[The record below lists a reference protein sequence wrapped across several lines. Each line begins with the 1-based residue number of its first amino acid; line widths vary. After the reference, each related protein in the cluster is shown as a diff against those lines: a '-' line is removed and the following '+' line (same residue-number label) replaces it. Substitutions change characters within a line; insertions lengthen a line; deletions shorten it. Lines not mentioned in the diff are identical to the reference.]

1 MRFCAKLESMNIH
14 TSLGT
19 VLIGGTALIVGQMNS
34 TADSAAGAAA
44 ASADCATAPSAALG
58 DNSYDTSSATA
69 NLVFGTNAPCGAHTI
84 YKAMYWTFTP
94 ATAGLYT
101 FTTCGLATWDTR
113 LAVMSTCSPTGTVL
127 SCNDDAC
134 NYQSSTTATLVAG
147 TTYRVAI
154 GGYGVN
160 DGGVGGMNISYG
172 GTGGGGGG
180 GGGTGSP
187 DVIVGSMPDVSK
199 YGSIVQN
206 GVTIMAYA
214 FGTTS
219 CNIGTAQL
227 EWFASPDNRH
237 PFIPMNMYRLKNGRF
252 EQIGM
257 GWGKHGFTA
266 LQGTLCGACN
276 ASSTGTYLGIGCSD
290 PYSSGLNGSQTGL
303 GTRTEVNA
311 STGYFPGTINGGM
324 PTAPATIGRRVQ
336 VNANDLNPALNTGAT
351 YFAEGHYIQQ
361 QDAVANND
369 NNNASYRAF
378 TVGALTSGAYT
389 LTLTGSTLQQKP
401 AIESWLAADST
412 VLLSYADVTGDG
424 RYIVG
429 CKVTANAN
437 GTWHYEYAIHN
448 LNSDRSGRSFS
459 VPLPAGVTAT
469 NIGFKDINYHSGDA
483 YDPTDWTASTSGGAV
498 TWTGGTYA
506 TNVNGNALRFATL
519 YNFWFDASSEP
530 TATNGTIGLF
540 KPGAAGAPVSVEV
553 AIKGPVA
560 TAIVGDLNGDGRVDG
575 IDLGQLLSAWNTPGP
590 GDLNGD
596 GIVSGP
602 DLGLLLAAWG

>member
-1 MRFCAKLESMNIH
+1 MKIR

-19 VLIGGTALIVGQMNS
+19 ILIGGCALVVGQLNS
-34 TADSAAGAAA
+34 TAESTTGAAA
-44 ASADCATAPSAALG
+44 ASIDCATAPGAALG

-69 NLVFGTNAPCGAHTI
+69 NVAIPSGAPCGAHTI
-84 YKAMYWTFTP
+84 YKAMYWSFTP
-94 ATAGLYT
+94 ATDGLYT
-101 FTTCGLATWDTR
+101 FTTCSLATWDTR
-113 LAVMSTCSPTGTVL
+113 LAVMAECSPASTIL
-127 SCNDDAC
+127 ACNDDAC

-147 TTYRVAI
+147 TTYRVVI
-154 GGYGVN
+154 GGYSSTSSGT
-160 DGGVGGMNISYG
+160 GSMSISYG
-172 GTGGGGGG
+172 GAGGGGGGG
-180 GGGTGSP
+180 GGGTGAP
-187 DVIVGSMPDVSK
+187 DVIVGAIPDVSK
-199 YGSIVQN
+199 YGSTVQN

-227 EWFASPDNRH
+227 EWFAAPDNRH

-266 LQGTLCGACN
+266 LQQTLCGACT
-276 ASSTGTYLGIGCSD
+276 SSGTGNYLGIGCSD
-290 PYSSGLNGSQTGL
+290 PYSSGLNGGQTGL

-311 STGYFPGTINGGM
+311 TTGYFPGTFNSGM
-324 PTAPATIGRRVQ
+324 PGAPATIGRRVQ
-336 VNANDLNPALNTGAT
+336 VNANDLNPALNAGAT

-361 QDAVANND
+361 QDALANND
-369 NNNASYRAF
+369 NNNASHRAV
-378 TVGALTSGAYT
+378 TVGPLSSGAYT
-389 LTLTGSTLQQKP
+389 LSLTGSTFQQKP
-401 AIESWLAADST
+401 AIESWFAADSS

-429 CKVTANAN
+429 SKVTANSD

-483 YDPTDWTASTSGGAV
+483 YDPTDWTVSTAGSAV

-506 TNVNGNALRFATL
+506 TSVNSNALRFATL
-519 YNFWFDASSEP
+519 YNFWFDASSAP

-540 KPGAAGAPVSVEV
+540 KPGAAGAPASIDA
-553 AIKGPVA
+553 AIKGPVG
-560 TAIVGDLNGDGRVDG
+560 TAIAGDLNGDGYVDGADLGMLLGAWGTAGPGDMNADGRVDG
-575 IDLGQLLSAWNTPGP
+575 ADLGALLG
-590 GDLNGD
+590 
-596 GIVSGP
+596 V
-602 DLGLLLAAWG
+602 WG